1 MTFISY
7 AQNFEDVML
16 YRALKHI
23 EKGFYIDVGAHDPV
37 VDSVTRAFYE
47 RGWRGINI
55 EPVPAYFNKLVQD
68 RPEDVN
74 LMVVVGKAK
83 GLVTFYEIVGTGLST
98 AVKAIADHFASKGYA
113 VREHRIPCLPLAEIC
128 AAYDVKE
135 IHFLKIDVEGMEQEV
150 IEGCHFVRFRPWII
164 VIEAVDPVTQKPVN
178 PVWETILFKNNYEF
192 VYYDGLN
199 RFYLARERSEL
210 KNAFASP
217 PTVFDSFV
225 RYSEWCAQSNNH
237 RLQAQLTEMRA
248 KAEAER
254 ADFVQ
259 QVRLLQAEL
268 NKRDQRIGELI
279 TQVSFRDEQIKAL
292 EAQLTEVRAKAEA
305 ERADFVQQVRLL
317 QAELNKRDQRIG
329 ELSKQVEELNRWLQA
344 VYASTSWRI
353 TAPLRWAKRTLV
365 RSIKGLCKFLAGFK
379 RMGLQLALRC
389 VRGMVRWA
397 AQKPRLRAMGKKL
410 LSRSPTLKACV
421 RRLIGSQ
428 TVNQFTPTPQ
438 GLQAPENLLHLP
450 EFARRV
456 YRELKEELERAP
468 SKEPP

>member
-83 GLVTFYEIVGTGLST
+83 GVVTFYEIVGTGLST

-150 IEGCHFVRFRPWII
+150 IEGCDFVRFRPWII

-225 RYSEWCAQSNNH
+225 RYSEWCAQNNNH

-268 NKRDQRIGELI
+268 NKRDQRIGELC
-279 TQVSFRDEQIKAL
+279 
-292 EAQLTEVRAKAEA
+292 
-305 ERADFVQQVRLL
+305 
-317 QAELNKRDQRIG
+317 
-329 ELSKQVEELNRWLQA
+329 KQVEELNRWLQA

-353 TAPLRWAKRTLV
+353 TAPLRWAKRTLL
-365 RSIKGLCKFLAGFK
+365 RSIKGLCKFLARFK

-389 VRGMVRWA
+389 VRGVVRWA

-421 RRLIGSQ
+421 RQLIGSQ
-428 TVNQFTPTPQ
+428 TLNPFTPTPQ
-438 GLQAPENLLHLP
+438 ERQAPENLLHLP

-456 YRELKEELERAP
+456 YRELREELERAA
-468 SKEPP
+468 SKERS